1 MSIRL
6 RLTLLYSAIL
16 ALTLLVFGTAI
27 YVSVS
32 RVTAYAVKDSLKAE
46 LGRAKKNV
54 FYNPYTRQ
62 YFLSPDDFATKT
74 TYFQFRTTDGGVR
87 SHMGDG
93 VLGEATS
100 LGDAGLWTL
109 RTGMPRFETVRPQGA
124 DTRFGVWSEP
134 ITIAGKTVGILQAA
148 RSIEQYDATLD
159 TLQRNLTIG
168 SILATLF
175 AFGIGW
181 MLAGAALRP
190 IDRITQTARA
200 IGAEQDFARRVPY
213 THANDEVGRLASTFN
228 TMLAQLGGAYTQVET
243 ALRAQ
248 RRFVADASHE
258 LRTPLT
264 SIRGNVALLGR
275 QPPIAEEDR
284 SAVLADTEEETDRLI
299 RLVNDLL
306 LLARAD
312 AGRPL
317 KSEPVAVGTL
327 IDDVC
332 RQARGLASGRRVECE
347 DAGDLAVL
355 ADRDSLKQVILIL
368 LDNAL
373 KFSSPDTPVTIAV
386 TEAEGQV
393 TTSVRD
399 VGPGIEPDKLPH
411 IFERFYRGD
420 VSRSGTGSGLGLAIA
435 KQLTE
440 AQHGDLTV
448 RSEVGKGSTFTVSL
462 PRATS
467 TSALQM
473 DRAAATESVK

>member
-1 MSIRL
+1 M
-6 RLTLLYSAIL
+6 
-16 ALTLLVFGTAI
+16 
-27 YVSVS
+27 
-32 RVTAYAVKDSLKAE
+32 
-46 LGRAKKNV
+46 
-54 FYNPYTRQ
+54 
-62 YFLSPDDFATKT
+62 
-74 TYFQFRTTDGGVR
+74 
-87 SHMGDG
+87 
-93 VLGEATS
+93 
-100 LGDAGLWTL
+100 
-109 RTGMPRFETVRPQGA
+109 
-124 DTRFGVWSEP
+124 
-134 ITIAGKTVGILQAA
+134 QAA